1 MVNSSTGV
9 ALDDRRTIYLFL
21 ILRMI
26 VAAFVVGAGIT
37 IAQVTNAAFSVRP
50 LYSLLGASVV
60 TAAAFYAALK
70 VGAPLRTALWALMV
84 ADIVI
89 EAAIVHYSGG
99 VASQFSMVYCLT
111 IVAAAF
117 LLEMPG
123 GLGTAVLGSTCY
135 IGYGILETIGVV
147 VPPAQVLIGDR
158 APGLGIL
165 ETYMHVT
172 LFFLVGTVGG
182 YLAHRIK
189 LKGRALESAQHQL
202 QQLRVD
208 TDHILTHMSSGV
220 LVVDSDAYL
229 ITMNPAAEEILGVRR
244 EKVLGLPLVEAL
256 GAEVPELVAELGE
269 ALEHERGK
277 SRHEIMVQTST
288 RNAPLGTSISLLR
301 DAGGEKRGVIAVFT
315 DLTEVVEMR
324 ERVRKA
330 DRLAAVGEL
339 AAGIA
344 HELRN
349 PLASISGSIEV
360 LAGELELGGE
370 ERRLMDLITRESDRL
385 DRIISDFL
393 EYARLRPPSRA
404 PVPVDTVLE
413 EVLVLMRNN
422 APKAEGVDIR
432 LTRRGKIP
440 DVRADD
446 EQLRQVFMNLA
457 VNSCEAMRD
466 GGTLEIVAEPVGG
479 DWVRVAFR
487 DTGPGIDAGNVGRLF
502 EPFFTTKEGGTGL
515 GLALANRIVEAH
527 GGNIEY
533 RPRDR
538 GGAEFVIM
546 LPTGTPRRPQEM
558 KKTGAPATTAA
569 ASG

>member
-1 MVNSSTGV
+1 MVETSTGV

-37 IAQVTNAAFSVRP
+37 IAQVTNAAFPVRP
-50 LYSLLGASVV
+50 LYLLLAASVA
-60 TAAAFYAALK
+60 TAALFYAALK
-70 VGAPLRTALWALMV
+70 VKAPLRTALWAMMV
-84 ADIVI
+84 ADIGI
-89 EAAIVHYSGG
+89 EAAIVHFSGG

-123 GLGTAVLGSTCY
+123 GLVTAVLSSTCY
-135 IGYGILETIGVV
+135 IGYGILETVGAVT
-147 VPPAQVLIGDR
+147 PPAQALMGGR

-165 ETYMHVT
+165 ETYMHVS

-189 LKGRALESAQHQL
+189 LKGRALESAENEL

-220 LVVDSDAYL
+220 LVVDSDGEL

-244 EKVLGLPLVEAL
+244 ERVLGRSLAEAL
-256 GAEVPELVAELGE
+256 SAEAPELVTELSE
-269 ALEHERGK
+269 ALECERGK
-277 SRHEIMVQTST
+277 SRHEVMVRTSE
-288 RNAPLGTSISLLR
+288 RHAPLGTSISLLR
-301 DAGGEKRGVIAVFT
+301 DAENEKRGVIAVFT

-370 ERRLMDLITRESDRL
+370 ERRLMELVMRESDRL
-385 DRIISDFL
+385 DHIISDFL

-404 PVPVDTVLE
+404 RIAIDACLE
-413 EVLVLMRNN
+413 EVLVLLKNN
-422 APKAEGVDIR
+422 AKSEGVNIQF
-432 LTRRGKIP
+432 TRRGKLP
-440 DVRADD
+440 AVRADD
-446 EQLRQVFMNLA
+446 EQMRQVFMNLA
-457 VNSCEAMRD
+457 VNSCEAMH
-466 GGTLEIVAEPVGG
+466 GGDLEIVAEPVGG
-479 DWVRVAFR
+479 DWVRLAFR
-487 DTGPGIDAGNVGRLF
+487 DTGPGILPEHAARLF

-527 GGNIEY
+527 GGSIEY
-533 RPRDR
+533 HRRES

-546 LPTGTPRRPQEM
+546 LPTGTPRRPRESKNEDAEM
-558 KKTGAPATTAA
+558 ASAA

>member
-1 MVNSSTGV
+1 MVETSSGV
-9 ALDDRRTIYLFL
+9 ALNDRRTIYLFL

-37 IAQVTNAAFSVRP
+37 IAQVTNAAFPVRP
-50 LYSLLGASVV
+50 LYLLLAASVA
-60 TAAAFYAALK
+60 TAALFYAALK
-70 VGAPLRTALWALMV
+70 AKAPLRTALWAMMV
-84 ADIVI
+84 ADIGI
-89 EAAIVHYSGG
+89 EAAIVHFSGG

-117 LLEMPG
+117 LLKMPG
-123 GLGTAVLGSTCY
+123 GLVTAVLSSTCY
-135 IGYGILETIGVV
+135 IGYGILETVGAVT
-147 VPPAQVLIGDR
+147 PPAQALMGGR

-165 ETYMHVT
+165 ETYMHVS

-182 YLAHRIK
+182 YLAHRIQ
-189 LKGRALESAQHQL
+189 LKGRALESAENEL

-220 LVVDSDAYL
+220 LVVDSDAEL

-244 EKVLGLPLVEAL
+244 ERVLGRPLAEAL
-256 GAEVPELVAELGE
+256 GAEAPELVTELGD
-269 ALEHERGK
+269 ALERERGK
-277 SRHEIMVQTST
+277 SRHEVMVRTSEG
-288 RNAPLGTSISLLR
+288 RAPLGTSISLLR
-301 DAGGEKRGVIAVFT
+301 DAEGEKRGVIAVFT

-370 ERRLMDLITRESDRL
+370 EHRLMELVMRESDRL
-385 DRIISDFL
+385 DHIISDFL

-404 PVPVDTVLE
+404 RIAIDTCLE
-413 EVLVLMRNN
+413 EVLVLLKNN
-422 APKAEGVDIR
+422 AAKSEGVNIQF
-432 LTRRGKIP
+432 TRRGKLP
-440 DVRADD
+440 AVRADD
-446 EQLRQVFMNLA
+446 EQMRQVFMNIA
-457 VNSCEAMRD
+457 VNSCEAMR
-466 GGTLEIVAEPVGG
+466 GGGDLEIAAEPVGG
-479 DWVRVAFR
+479 DWVRLAFR
-487 DTGPGIDAGNVGRLF
+487 DTGPGILPEHAARLF

-527 GGNIEY
+527 GGSIEY
-533 RPRDR
+533 RRRER

-546 LPTGTPRRPQEM
+546 LPTGTPRRPREA
-558 KKTGAPATTAA
+558 KKEDAAMATAA